1 MEAGARKLTA
11 TYWQVDATEATT
23 SYYEQALNLMSK
35 LQLKRF
41 EVVAQPLAA
50 ASDATL
56 GRGSAAQRS

>member
-1 MEAGARKLTA
+1 MTA